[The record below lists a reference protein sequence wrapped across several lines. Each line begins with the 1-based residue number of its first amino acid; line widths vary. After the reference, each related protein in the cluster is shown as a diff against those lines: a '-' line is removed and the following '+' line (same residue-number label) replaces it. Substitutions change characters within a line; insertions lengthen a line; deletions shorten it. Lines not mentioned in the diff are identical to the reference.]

1 MAKRLSAEVPVASSP
16 ITTRWR
22 QSQAGDVTALS
33 FGEEHSTADLPETV
47 LKMTPEK
54 ETLTPGEVIEMP
66 QASFEILKKDI
77 LLRESVLQKYLVL
90 YLVNYFFLLLNKKF
104 PREQGKGRA
113 ETKPKESM
121 LCFKYDIR
129 HNEAP

>member
-1 MAKRLSAEVPVASSP
+1 MAKRLSAEAPVASSP

-54 ETLTPGEVIEMP
+54 ETLTQGEVIEMP
-66 QASFEILKKDI
+66 QTSFEILKKDI
-77 LLRESVLQKYLVL
+77 FLRESVLQKYLVL
-90 YLVNYFFLLLNKKF
+90 YLVNCFLFFSF
-104 PREQGKGRA
+104 
-113 ETKPKESM
+113 
-121 LCFKYDIR
+121 
-129 HNEAP
+129 

>member
-1 MAKRLSAEVPVASSP
+1 MDLFVIKQVFNVVNTTYSNFTSNLAKRLSAEVPVVSSP

-54 ETLTPGEVIEMP
+54 ETLTPGEVI
-66 QASFEILKKDI
+66 
-77 LLRESVLQKYLVL
+77 
-90 YLVNYFFLLLNKKF
+90 
-104 PREQGKGRA
+104 
-113 ETKPKESM
+113 
-121 LCFKYDIR
+121 
-129 HNEAP
+129 